1 MQMTG
6 GSQQFGGNIYMT
18 GGSPQ
23 FGGNIH
29 MTGVSQQ
36 FRGNIH
42 MTGVSQQFR
51 GNIYMTSQGL
61 GSWILVNTDLSN
73 VTQCF
78 TNNTL
83 LNKILEKIEYM

>member
-1 MQMTG
+1 MA
-6 GSQQFGGNIYMT
+6 

-23 FGGNIH
+23 FGDNIH
-29 MTGVSQQ
+29 MTGVSTQ
-36 FRGNIH
+36 FGSNAH
-42 MTGVSQQFR
+42 
-51 GNIYMTSQGL
+51 MTSQVL